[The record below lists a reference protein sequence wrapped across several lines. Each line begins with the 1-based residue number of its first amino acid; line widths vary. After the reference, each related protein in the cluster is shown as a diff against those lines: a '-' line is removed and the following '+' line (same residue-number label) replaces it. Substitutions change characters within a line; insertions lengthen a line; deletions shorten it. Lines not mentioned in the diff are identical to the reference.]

1 MKYPL
6 HAYKFTQALDKAS
19 KNDFSHLEGYLE
31 QLRPQLR
38 LAAQRGEGF
47 LFRRHVEY
55 LLIATT
61 FGAIISWRPEYR
73 AWSRRLKHTLSV
85 GLPKDL
91 YSSLHRINR
100 ACFHQAP
107 KRHIRIRAPQRWH
120 ARVWVLT
127 PVSNSRTKR

>member
-6 HAYKFTQALDKAS
+6 QPHGFTRALDKAS

-38 LAAQRGEGF
+38 LAAQHGESAR
-47 LFRRHVEY
+47 FRRHVEY

-73 AWSRRLKHTLSV
+73 TWARRLNHTLCV

-91 YSSLHRINR
+91 YSALHRINR
-100 ACFHQAP
+100 ACFRYAP
-107 KRHIRIRAPQRWH
+107 KRSIRVRAPQRWH
-120 ARVWVLT
+120 AGVWVLT
-127 PVSNSRTKR
+127 PMLNNRTKR